1 MTPVNVKV
9 KRMRTRGA
17 TGALKAFFTV
27 SLGPVDV
34 EDMRL
39 LENRDGELFIGFP
52 SKKITKSDGTTSWFE
67 IVRLSKDGEG
77 NLSPTAKEAK
87 ETILKLAT
95 EEYQRRMREPVTT
108 TATGGVDD
116 DLPF

>member
-1 MTPVNVKV
+1 MTPTNVKV

-39 LENRDGELFIGFP
+39 LENRDGELFIGWP
-52 SKKITKSDGTTSWFE
+52 SKKITKGDDGTTSWFE
-67 IVRLSKDGEG
+67 IVRLAKDGEG
-77 NLSPTAKEAK
+77 NLSPAAKEVRD
-87 ETILKLAT
+87 TILKLAI
-95 EEYQRRMREPVTT
+95 EEYQRRMREPVEV
-108 TATGGVDD
+108 AGGVDD